1 MGIKREFR
9 RICWTPDSRHIR
21 SRPVKTSES
30 IGENDICL
38 DICKWLSI
46 FVFSLKAEKPMDL
59 HCSTLT
65 NMMGVKEPMLFAKFF
80 VFQKRFSISANA
92 NLKEE
97 TSMIFFIFK
106 NALFSGIFGLTS
118 RSLSARRHSC
128 CVRYKSWNINVF
140 FSTDIRQS

>member
-1 MGIKREFR
+1 
-9 RICWTPDSRHIR
+9 
-21 SRPVKTSES
+21 
-30 IGENDICL
+30 
-38 DICKWLSI
+38 
-46 FVFSLKAEKPMDL
+46 MDL

-106 NALFSGIFGLTS
+106 NALFSEIFGL
-118 RSLSARRHSC
+118 A
-128 CVRYKSWNINVF
+128 
-140 FSTDIRQS
+140 